1 VTLGYGVRVRNAQDG
16 TVLERTFARLPIR
29 IGRNALNDLQL
40 ELPFVSE
47 FHAVIES
54 NGQQIVLRDLGS
66 TNGTLLRS
74 SGRVPPNQIVDLAPH
89 GYEFAI
95 VSLVF
100 QVYTLK
106 LEGPP
111 SARPNVPQ
119 PAPAPAHPTAFVQP
133 YQAYRAAWNA
143 LVDGVN
149 RHVTAQ
155 PPQARAYSVQQ
166 LAASMPALVHEPD
179 FRRLAASV
187 GAQLPDSA
195 QAAAMQESIA
205 LRGLHEVAREVT
217 GGTMAP
223 ETPDQ
228 LSVFVSKLKNTLAVF
243 TRAFI
248 PLRDGY
254 RQFAASVALRHE
266 SQGPPSAA
274 EQARTPQELA
284 ARLLDW
290 NRVDDEEAAAIESSF
305 ADLMIHQVAM
315 LNGVMSGVKSLL
327 NELSPPALEQ
337 ALNDPRVRKPE
348 NPGIGPY
355 RYRALWRLYE
365 QRHGDLVSEDRHVFA
380 LLFGPQFAEAYARF
394 HGDTAKLPRET
405 QRIKR

>member
-1 VTLGYGVRVRNAQDG
+1 VTQGYGVRVRNAQDG
-16 TVLERTFARLPIR
+16 SVLERTFAKLPIR

-40 ELPFVSE
+40 DLPVVSE

-54 NGQQIVLRDLGS
+54 SGQRIMLRDLGS

-74 SGRVPPNQIVDLAPH
+74 TGRVPPNQYVDLAPH

-106 LEGPP
+106 LEGPV
-111 SARPNVPQ
+111 SLRFD
-119 PAPAPAHPTAFVQP
+119 PAPAPPPPQPGTFVQA
-133 YQAYRAAWNA
+133 YQAYRAAWNVLMDA
-143 LVDGVN
+143 LT
-149 RHVTAQ
+149 RHVMQQ
-155 PPQARAYSVQQ
+155 PPTSRAYALQQFVQ
-166 LAASMPALVHEPD
+166 SMPALVYEPD

-187 GAQLPDSA
+187 GAQLPDVA
-195 QAAAMQESIA
+195 QAAAMQEAIA
-205 LRGLHEVAREVT
+205 LRGLQEIARDLT
-217 GGTMAP
+217 GGVMVP

-228 LSVFVSKLKNTLAVF
+228 LSRFASKLKNALTVF

-266 SQGPPSAA
+266 DQGPPSAA
-274 EQARTPQELA
+274 EKARTPQELA

-290 NRVDDEEAAAIESSF
+290 NRADDEEAAAIESSF
-305 ADLMIHQVAM
+305 ADLLIHQVAM
-315 LNGVMSGVKSLL
+315 LNGVMSGVRSLL
-327 NELSPPALEQ
+327 NELAPQSLEQ

-355 RYRALWRLYE
+355 RFRALWRLYE

-394 HGDTAKLPRET
+394 HGNTRHT
-405 QRIKR
+405 QPVKR